1 MLFKYKLPN
10 FFKRNLLIILL
21 LFLALMLRFYRI
33 SNQSIWFDEAIS
45 ITFAEFSP
53 TDIIKAVILDTQA
66 PFYYLLLHFW
76 LILGK
81 SEFIVRALSAIFG
94 IAYVYLV
101 YLIGCKI
108 FDKRVGLIATFLV
121 AISPFNIYY
130 AQEVRVYALLTSL
143 VLLCIYATTRL
154 LERYNIKDQ
163 IIIIVTIVIGIYT
176 HYYFLFVALGINIY
190 VLLERNKSRITLIRD
205 GDDKFIGK
213 WVLSQLVV
221 FLLLIPWI
229 PVIYKQYFNPRVGMR
244 TPNPL
249 NLLGIKNVINSLI
262 KILNVTHLGHSN
274 VANEYN
280 ILNIISFFITIIFVL
295 GIIAA
300 VKERRKINFLITF
313 YFLPLILASILS
325 FHNNWLGPRYFII
338 LAPVYYIF
346 VAQGVS
352 ILYNKKILFSLI
364 LLLITS
370 LFFISLI
377 DYYYKFQK
385 GENWREVAQIINYS
399 VRNVDSIILTEPVNI
414 YPFTYY
420 YKGDAQIYIVK
431 PYVYRSSIK
440 TIFNRYKQNWVIYV
454 NTMPTKHALEIMEYI
469 KKNYRELSS
478 ISIKGVDIYIFA
490 ESS

>member
-1 MLFKYKLPN
+1 MLKESRFLY
-10 FFKRNLLIILL
+10 LIRKQFPLILICI
-21 LFLALMLRFYRI
+21 LAIFLRFYRI
-33 SNQSIWFDEAIS
+33 SSQSIWFDEAIS
-45 ITFAEFSP
+45 IVYAEFSP
-53 TDIIKAVILDTQA
+53 PDIIKAVIFDTQA

-76 LILGK
+76 LILGE

-108 FDKRVGLIATFLV
+108 FDRRVGLIATFLV

-130 AQEVRVYALLTSL
+130 AQEVRVYALLTFL
-143 VLLCIYATTRL
+143 ALLCVYATARL
-154 LERYNIKDQ
+154 LERYSIKDQ
-163 IIIIVTIVIGIYT
+163 IIVIGTLVLGIYT
-176 HYYFLFVALGINIY
+176 HYYFLFIALGINIY
-190 VLLERNKSRITLIRD
+190 VLLERNKPRATWIQSED
-205 GDDKFIGK
+205 NKFIGK
-213 WVLSQLVV
+213 WILSQLVV

-249 NLLGIKNVINSLI
+249 NLRGINNVINSLI
-262 KILNVTHLGHSN
+262 DILNVTHLGHSN

-280 ILNIISFFITIIFVL
+280 ILNIISFLITIIFVL

-338 LAPVYYIF
+338 SAPVYYIF
-346 VAQGVS
+346 VAQGIS
-352 ILYNKKILFSLI
+352 ILYNKKILFSLS

-370 LFFISLI
+370 LFSISLM

-385 GENWREVAQIINYS
+385 GENWREVAQIIDCS
-399 VRNVDSIILTEPVNI
+399 IREVDSIILTEPINI

-420 YKGDAQIYIVK
+420 YKGGAKIYTIK
-431 PYVYRSSIK
+431 PYVYKSSLEI
-440 TIFNRYKQNWVIYV
+440 IFNKYKQNWVIYV
-454 NTMPTKHALEIMEYI
+454 NTMPTEHALEIMKYI
-469 KKNYRELSS
+469 KENYRELNL
-478 ISIKGVDIYIFA
+478 IDIKGVDLYIF
-490 ESS
+490 SGSN